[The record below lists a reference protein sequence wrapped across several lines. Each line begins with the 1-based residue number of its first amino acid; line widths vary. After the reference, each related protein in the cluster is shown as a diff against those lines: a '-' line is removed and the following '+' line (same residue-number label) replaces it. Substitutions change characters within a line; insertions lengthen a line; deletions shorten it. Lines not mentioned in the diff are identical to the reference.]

1 MPDKLPT
8 KLYKVDGAL
17 RRISDDRLEND
28 TDKTL
33 KDYGYTVLPDSTIG
47 VAKSYVCDETDAY
60 AVSIINGQQRYI
72 ALIETIDSYVKFMQ
86 HFAPIAHIFE
96 HSVQYAG

>member
-8 KLYKVDGAL
+8 KLYKIEGAL
-17 RRISDDRLEND
+17 RHISDDKLENG

-47 VAKSYVCDETDAY
+47 VMKSYVRDETNEY
-60 AVSIINGQQRYI
+60 AAASSMDNKD
-72 ALIETIDSYVKFMQ
+72 T
-86 HFAPIAHIFE
+86 
-96 HSVQYAG
+96 

>member
-33 KDYGYTVLPDSTIG
+33 KDYGYTVLPDSTID
-47 VAKSYVCDETDAY
+47 VMKPYVCDETDAY

-72 ALIETIDSYVKFMQ
+72 VLIDIYVKFMQ